1 MGRDFYSILGVSR
14 DAKEEDLKKAF
25 RKVRFSCM
33 GLCYDISALALD
45 LD

>member
-25 RKVRFSCM
+25 RKVRFCM
-33 GLCYDISALALD
+33 GLYDISALALD